1 MKEQEN
7 PSQTL
12 EVPSGFSLLIV
23 DDDPLVRSSLKAYL
37 KALGPYKIH
46 EATNAMDAI
55 TRLQEVGGVDAVLS
69 DINMPG
75 MDGIEFVRRVKE
87 MDYTIATMI
96 ITGYPSSEKI
106 VETMRAGASDF
117 LAKPF
122 SMDQLKV
129 AMARLVKERKILL
142 ENRSLSDEIRAKKAL
157 EEINRKLERKV
168 KEQAILF
175 AISDTLG
182 RTLNS
187 RELYEQIVFLT
198 KKLTG
203 MKYAYFWVVN
213 HQEGVLYLVAAEG
226 EFPEA
231 WERISLGDLRSP
243 FVRAVHEEIPLLL
256 PPGHLKDAPLQ
267 DRGAIVVPFM
277 IRKETFGLLA
287 AMPGGREK
295 VSQEEA
301 LFLMHLLAERSS
313 LTVENLLLYESVS
326 MNLLATL
333 KALVQSLEAKDPY
346 TRQHSQ
352 RVTEVAIQLAQIM
365 GCTPEEI
372 DAIRFAGHLHD
383 IGKIGIR
390 DQVLLKPG
398 KLTEEEYEI
407 IKQHP
412 VIGEEIISHIGLLP
426 LERAIIRHH
435 HERWDGRGYPDGLA
449 REEIPKLS
457 RILSVADTFD
467 AMTSCRPY
475 RGALCRGDAHE
486 EISRNAG
493 TQFDPEVVEAFS
505 EWISTQ
511 QSSPTSPEVPGSKER
526 GKPLEKKDG

>member
-1 MKEQEN
+1 MRETQGPEA
-7 PSQTL
+7 PFQGL
-12 EVPSGFSLLIV
+12 EIPDNFSLLIV
-23 DDDPLVRSSLKAYL
+23 DDDPLVRSSLRAYL
-37 KALGPYKIH
+37 QALGIPTIH
-46 EATNAMDAI
+46 EATNAMDGL
-55 TRLQEVGGVDAVLS
+55 TRIQEVGEVDAVLS

-106 VETMRAGASDF
+106 VESMRAGASDF
-117 LAKPF
+117 LSKPF

-129 AMARLVKERKILL
+129 AVVRLIKERKILL
-142 ENRSLSDEIRAKKAL
+142 ENRTLNDEIRAKKAL
-157 EEINRKLERKV
+157 EEMNRKLERKV

-187 RELYEQIVFLT
+187 RELYDQIVFLT

-203 MKYAYFWVVN
+203 MEHVYFWVLN
-213 HQEGVLYLVAAEG
+213 HQEGMLYLVSAEG
-226 EFPEA
+226 EYPGS
-231 WERISLGDLRSP
+231 WERISLGDLKSP
-243 FVRAVHEEIPLLL
+243 LVRAVHEEIPLLL
-256 PPGHLKDAPLQ
+256 PPGHLKDLPFE
-267 DRGAIVVPFM
+267 DRGAVVVPFK
-277 IRKETFGLLA
+277 IRKEPFGLLA
-287 AMPGGREK
+287 AVPGEGKR

-301 LFLMHLLAERSS
+301 LFLMHLLGERAS

-352 RVTEVAIQLAQIM
+352 RVTEVAVQLAYIM
-365 GCTPEEI
+365 GCTAEEI

-435 HERWDGRGYPDGLA
+435 HERWDGGGYPDGLSG
-449 REEIPKLS
+449 EDIPKLS
-457 RILSVADTFD
+457 RILAVADTFD

-475 RGALCRGDAHE
+475 RGAMCSGDAKG
-486 EISRNAG
+486 EIKRCSG
-493 TQFDPEVVEAFS
+493 TQFDPEVVEAFE
-505 EWISTQ
+505 EWLA
-511 QSSPTSPEVPGSKER
+511 SSPNKIDE
-526 GKPLEKKDG
+526 